1 MTFNS
6 EGSLA
11 PLKQAKRAGHRWHWE
26 RSVRSVR
33 LLRVP
38 GGHALDGSF
47 GLAEPGGHTNLKK
60 KFFGQKSDVQ
70 ILLKSFQPVFISLSS
85 KPDQTF
91 KPSIIPEWPEKSEKQ
106 A

>member
-1 MTFNS
+1 MTLNS
-6 EGSLA
+6 EGSPT

-38 GGHALDGSF
+38 GGQALDGSF
-47 GLAEPGGHTNLKK
+47 GRAEPGGHTNLKK
-60 KFFGQKSDVQ
+60 KKQTHFDQKADVQ
-70 ILLKSFQPVFISLSS
+70 ILLNSFQPVFISLTR
-85 KPDQTF
+85 PLNQVPAQNIQPTL
-91 KPSIIPEWPEKSEKQ
+91 